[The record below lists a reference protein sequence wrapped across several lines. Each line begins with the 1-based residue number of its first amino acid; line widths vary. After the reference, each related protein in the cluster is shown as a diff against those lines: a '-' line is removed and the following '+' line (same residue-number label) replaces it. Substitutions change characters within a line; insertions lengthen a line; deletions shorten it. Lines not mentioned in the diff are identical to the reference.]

1 MLYPIDFDFDFDF
14 DLIQEQHD
22 PPTKPNNSDRFLS

>member
-1 MLYPIDFDFDFDF
+1 MLYPIDFDFDF